1 MTLDLDLVLVAADNT
16 QDAAEAAE
24 YAAAVADRY
33 DADVHVLHVLDQRI
47 IQGLEAGDI
56 EADNVAGRQQW
67 ITAHARESLPADST
81 TDISQSAT
89 HGFSRERL
97 GRTPGSVILDVAENL
112 AADFLVVPRV
122 ESEGSPD
129 EVLGKSAL
137 HVLEYA
143 TQPVLSV

>member
-1 MTLDLDLVLVAADNT
+1 MSLEVDLVLAAADNT

-33 DADVHVLHVLDQRI
+33 DADLHVLHVLDQRI
-47 IQGLEAGDI
+47 IQGLETGDI
-56 EADNVAGRQQW
+56 EADTVAGRQQW
-67 ITAHARESLPADST
+67 ITAHARESLPADT
-81 TDISQSAT
+81 VTAISQSGAA
-89 HGFSRERL
+89 GFSSDRL

-112 AADFLVVPRV
+112 DADFLVVPRV
-122 ESEGSPD
+122 EPEGSPD

>member
-1 MTLDLDLVLVAADNT
+1 MTLEIDLVLVAADNT

-24 YAAAVADRY
+24 YAAVLADRY
-33 DADVHVLHVLDQRI
+33 DADLHVLHVLDHRI
-47 IQGLEAGDI
+47 IQGLQAGDI
-56 EADNVAGRQQW
+56 DADNVAGRQQW
-67 ITAHARESLPADST
+67 ITAAARESLPADST
-81 TDISQSAT
+81 TEIKQSGAP
-89 HGFSRERL
+89 GFSRDRL

-112 AADFLVVPRV
+112 EADFLVVPRV
-122 ESEGSPD
+122 EPEGSPD

>member
-1 MTLDLDLVLVAADNT
+1 MSLEVDLVLVAADNT

-33 DADVHVLHVLDQRI
+33 DADLHVLHVLDQRI
-47 IQGLEAGDI
+47 IQGLETGDI
-56 EADNVAGRQQW
+56 EADTVAGRQQW
-67 ITAHARESLPADST
+67 ITAHARESLPDDTA
-81 TDISQSAT
+81 TDISQSGAV
-89 HGFSRERL
+89 GFSSDRL
-97 GRTPGSVILDVAENL
+97 AQTPGSVILDVAENL

-122 ESEGSPD
+122 EPDGSPD

>member
-1 MTLDLDLVLVAADNT
+1 MDLDLVLTAADNT
-16 QDAAEAAE
+16 QDAAEAAA

-33 DADVHVLHVLDQRI
+33 GADLHVLHVLDQRI

-56 EADNVAGRQQW
+56 DADNVAGRQQW
-67 ITAHARESLPADST
+67 LTAHARESLPEGST
-81 TDISQSAT
+81 TEIRQSGAP
-89 HGFSRERL
+89 GFSSDRL

-112 AADFLVVPRV
+112 DVDFLVVPRV
-122 ESEGSPD
+122 ESAGSPD